1 MKPSATPLISQSSPE
16 GFFWDSRLTLGRKQE
31 IAKWIGDLK
40 PQQIGSSSVTSSRT
54 PRNPPHSMFV
64 VNTKVAVDFL

>member
-1 MKPSATPLISQSSPE
+1 MKPSSASPYISQSYPE

-40 PQQIGSSSVTSSRT
+40 PADRLILADIIEDV
-54 PRNPPHSMFV
+54 
-64 VNTKVAVDFL
+64 

>member
-1 MKPSATPLISQSSPE
+1 MKPAATPYISQSYPE

-40 PQQIGSSSVTSSRT
+40 PADRLILRDIIEDTRQATEFDVRCEY
-54 PRNPPHSMFV
+54 
-64 VNTKVAVDFL
+64 DE

>member
-1 MKPSATPLISQSSPE
+1 MKPSSTPYISQSSTE

-40 PQQIGSSSVTSSRT
+40 PADQLILCDIIEDAEKSTAFDVRSEYEDRG
-54 PRNPPHSMFV
+54 
-64 VNTKVAVDFL
+64 